1 MVAGCFF
8 RDSLD
13 HPLQLRD
20 RRVLLGVQK
29 VRRLFPPDH
38 EKHVHDGVMDGDARG
53 LAEVQVEGGRV
64 LDALGAAQLCGEAA
78 DNGADLGSQKN
89 DK

>member
-38 EKHVHDGVMDGDARG
+38 EKHVHDGVMDGRG
-53 LAEVQVEGGRV
+53 LAEVLVDRGT
-64 LDALGAAQLCGEAA
+64 DFGAAQLQEAA
-78 DNGADLGSQKN
+78 DDGVFVPRN